1 MTPEVMADIQTSG
14 EQTIVVCFLLEGFE
28 REYTRGELLS
38 RVVADTLEID
48 FGELGRYDMRKLYS
62 LERETETYTR
72 LDIELGLT
80 EW

>member
-1 MTPEVMADIQTSG
+1 MEDIQTGG
-14 EQTIVVCFLLEGFE
+14 EQTVVVCFLLESFE
-28 REYTRGELLS
+28 REYTREELLS
-38 RVVADTLEID
+38 RAVADTLEID
-48 FGELGRYDMRKLYS
+48 FGELGQYDMRKLYS